1 MHQIND
7 KHLEAILEAVQAL
20 VQGDLNRE
28 VHVDAQGIVA
38 NLAGTIN
45 KLILNLRQ
53 VHPSLDKVSAEAP
66 VLASTAQSV
75 ATLMHDS
82 TQLVLDKADALV
94 SICTKIEEELN
105 QNENCCTPQCA
116 EEIKKAKSYLFE
128 IISAQSY
135 QDRARQ
141 QLEKL
146 EQKLQ
151 MIRDALLK
159 VLIVMNLKD
168 RSAESLANTKKLLE
182 EVQQPE
188 AKEGLKQDLVDELL
202 AEFGL

>member
-1 MHQIND
+1 MNQIND

-53 VHPSLDKVSAEAP
+53 VHPSLDKVSEEAP

-75 ATLMHDS
+75 AALMHDS

-94 SICTKIEEELN
+94 SICTKIEEEMT
-105 QNENCCTPQCA
+105 QNEECCKPQCA